1 MSEELDK
8 TPAILNIDSEIE
20 SRHHPIQHANVFP
33 PIIQPPHRAC
43 TSLPLYLQAK
53 SDLCTLVPRPGMEYV
68 PLRTPAAEPYH
79 YHHVTDQTKSL
90 QELQNEVGAL
100 LEFRD
105 LVIETFPDLKT
116 KMASSAANSTL
127 TGIPSTSSSLAIRRE
142 WEPGIRI
149 RRKLIPKDTGSGSIG
164 GGGSSS
170 STTIIPG
177 VGGSNSGSI
186 SGSSNH
192 SNHAVGH
199 GASSGGAPVGA
210 SVPGSSG
217 SSSSSTTTTT
227 TTALN
232 QQQQQQQQPQQQHTH
247 QHHHHHHHHTH
258 TQHGS
263 NSSGNH
269 HPHQQQQQ
277 QQHSSSSLIRS
288 RSNSHSGKKEPKS
301 GEGNNGSVI
310 QDSGFSTETSSSKET
325 HSAASSTSG
334 AVQGA
339 LILSTT
345 INRLA
350 VETEDEL
357 WNLLDVIHR
366 KGSRLREEVDQHLE
380 REKHRAT
387 NLAIN
392 HPPHQHPAPHPH
404 PHPHPQSQHP
414 HHHHHHHPHLQQQ
427 QHAAAVPTS
436 SAAPVVATVATAR
449 GGTGGDGTGGHSHS
463 GGSSSSST
471 SSGNNITIH
480 HSNPATTTNGAS
492 SSSSSS
498 SAVSASTSSSNS
510 TAKTTTT
517 TTVIVSSAGGPM
529 AAAAAG
535 GVGGGTLAKSF
546 QNQLLL
552 AAGGA
557 GREQPAAPAV
567 AGGGGTATGP
577 VDHNVQILRT
587 ERDRLL
593 DKLSAYEAETFA
605 GRMRE
610 AKMHDELETLTLTMR
625 DLQEQLKV
633 AHSQKLEL
641 NSKLHDLHLQT
652 VNRSA
657 PSSPESIKVRQQQ
670 QQQHH
675 QGSAPLQS
683 SSQHAPK
690 PAARYHQ
697 PHYQHGAV
705 TVASGK
711 PSPATASPH
720 DDPLGVGEG
729 ATAGTAAGGG
739 LGRLDALLGSPRLPK
754 VRSLDSKKIAAI
766 LLETNIVELQ
776 RHLLTVTV
784 QNQVLQQRLEQATR
798 SRLFLSEKFEKSKED
813 LDDLRFQLMEKSIEL
828 EGTKAQLRVI
838 ESKSA
843 SGRSAPPSAETSPEH
858 TARGP
863 TVAAQ
868 QPAQHQ
874 HHSGHLLQHHQLH
887 HHHHH
892 QQQQQQHPGVP
903 SVAVNSQLA
912 MRLASSQVSTPSMKA
927 MTPVAMDDMIAQHQ
941 QHSSS
946 TESAQDQAERDS
958 IGGRLQQQSQHHQA
972 PETPRRRPSKIPL
985 PGTKGSAAPK
995 PPSGRN
1001 FSATPT
1007 PTTPTGPTAMQRT
1020 LGGGGGSSG
1029 PSSNRSL
1036 TKSTGSLYV
1045 KSSDAS
1051 SFGGG
1056 AQHQHLVTTTTTTTT
1071 TGSSWRNSSS
1081 SSSNSTSKDTPS
1093 LEKSRSSSIPIAST
1107 PKGSQQQQQHQQ
1119 PLGPSPGERGMTGT
1133 RGTPTMM
1140 ALPPPPIPPSAAFH
1154 GGGVVSSSP
1163 LPRPKRDTLTT
1174 KVKNCDS
1181 LSRKQ
1186 SLRKDAPNASI
1197 GSGQSATFAGSP
1209 AAPAPAVRERKP
1221 SAGGSVLRH
1230 ASSTSLGSGGHGAD
1244 TATSQPQQQQPASG
1258 NANSSTNSSTTTS
1271 DNGKVRNSR
1280 SSFWNWLK
1288 M

>member
-1 MSEELDK
+1 MATALVSAAPLVDW
-8 TPAILNIDSEIE
+8 LV
-20 SRHHPIQHANVFP
+20 RANVG
-33 PIIQPPHRAC
+33 
-43 TSLPLYLQAK
+43 
-53 SDLCTLVPRPGMEYV
+53 TLVEDGR
-68 PLRTPAAEPYH
+68 A
-79 YHHVTDQTKSL
+79 
-90 QELQNEVGAL
+90 ELQNEVGAL

-127 TGIPSTSSSLAIRRE
+127 TGIPSTSSSLAIR
-142 WEPGIRI
+142 
-149 RRKLIPKDTGSGSIG
+149 
-164 GGGSSS
+164 
-170 STTIIPG
+170 
-177 VGGSNSGSI
+177 
-186 SGSSNH
+186 
-192 SNHAVGH
+192 
-199 GASSGGAPVGA
+199 
-210 SVPGSSG
+210 
-217 SSSSSTTTTT
+217 
-227 TTALN
+227 
-232 QQQQQQQQPQQQHTH
+232 
-247 QHHHHHHHHTH
+247 
-258 TQHGS
+258 
-263 NSSGNH
+263 
-269 HPHQQQQQ
+269 
-277 QQHSSSSLIRS
+277 
-288 RSNSHSGKKEPKS
+288 
-301 GEGNNGSVI
+301 
-310 QDSGFSTETSSSKET
+310 
-325 HSAASSTSG
+325 
-334 AVQGA
+334 
-339 LILSTT
+339 
-345 INRLA
+345 
-350 VETEDEL
+350 
-357 WNLLDVIHR
+357 
-366 KGSRLREEVDQHLE
+366 
-380 REKHRAT
+380 
-387 NLAIN
+387 
-392 HPPHQHPAPHPH
+392 
-404 PHPHPQSQHP
+404 
-414 HHHHHHHPHLQQQ
+414 
-427 QHAAAVPTS
+427 
-436 SAAPVVATVATAR
+436 
-449 GGTGGDGTGGHSHS
+449 
-463 GGSSSSST
+463 
-471 SSGNNITIH
+471 
-480 HSNPATTTNGAS
+480 
-492 SSSSSS
+492 
-498 SAVSASTSSSNS
+498 
-510 TAKTTTT
+510 
-517 TTVIVSSAGGPM
+517 
-529 AAAAAG
+529 
-535 GVGGGTLAKSF
+535 F

-552 AAGGA
+552 AACGA
-557 GREQPAAPAV
+557 GREQPAAPAVAV

-705 TVASGK
+705 ASGK

-729 ATAGTAAGGG
+729 ATAGTGAGGG

-813 LDDLRFQLMEKSIEL
+813 LDDLRFQ
-828 EGTKAQLRVI
+828 
-838 ESKSA
+838 
-843 SGRSAPPSAETSPEH
+843 
-858 TARGP
+858 
-863 TVAAQ
+863 
-868 QPAQHQ
+868 
-874 HHSGHLLQHHQLH
+874 
-887 HHHHH
+887 
-892 QQQQQQHPGVP
+892 
-903 SVAVNSQLA
+903 
-912 MRLASSQVSTPSMKA
+912 A

-1029 PSSNRSL
+1029 PSSN
-1036 TKSTGSLYV
+1036 
-1045 KSSDAS
+1045 
-1051 SFGGG
+1051 
-1056 AQHQHLVTTTTTTTT
+1056 Q
-1071 TGSSWRNSSS
+1071 
-1081 SSSNSTSKDTPS
+1081 
-1093 LEKSRSSSIPIAST
+1093 
-1107 PKGSQQQQQHQQ
+1107 
-1119 PLGPSPGERGMTGT
+1119 RGMTGT